1 MSGQGMAALVETDD
15 LVMRFGG
22 LVATNHV
29 SLRVA
34 PGEIRGLIG
43 PNGAGKTTLANLIT
57 GIYPPDTGDIRL
69 DGKSI
74 AGLRP
79 HEIAHRGLLRTFQVC
94 RVFGTLSVRENL
106 LLPYLTRANGGGM
119 AEGLRRADE
128 FLAITTLDRLA
139 DQPAKRLSGGQ
150 RALLQVACGFM
161 VPELK
166 CYVLDEPFA
175 GINPVIKDAIID
187 LILHANKTRGIT
199 FLVVSHEMAVMRRL
213 CHKVTVMI
221 DGRIVTEGT
230 LDEVAANPTVVSAYL
245 GKAFA

>member
-139 DQPAKRLSGGQ
+139 DQPAKRLSGGAGGGRPRGG
-150 RALLQVACGFM
+150 RASGGG
-161 VPELK
+161 
-166 CYVLDEPFA
+166 A
-175 GINPVIKDAIID
+175 G
-187 LILHANKTRGIT
+187 
-199 FLVVSHEMAVMRRL
+199 VV
-213 CHKVTVMI
+213 
-221 DGRIVTEGT
+221 
-230 LDEVAANPTVVSAYL
+230 
-245 GKAFA
+245 

>member
-1 MSGQGMAALVETDD
+1 MSATPALIETDD

-29 SLRVA
+29 SLSVSS
-34 PGEIRGLIG
+34 GEIRGLIG

-57 GIYPPDTGDIRL
+57 GIYPPDAGDIRL

-74 AGLRP
+74 AGMSP
-79 HEIAHRGLLRTFQVC
+79 HEIAHQGLLRTFQVC
-94 RVFGTLSVRENL
+94 RIFGTLSVRENL
-106 LLPYLTRANGGGM
+106 LLPYLTRASGGGM
-119 AEGLRRADE
+119 AEGLRRAEE
-128 FLAITTLDRLA
+128 FLTVTTLDRLA

-161 VPELK
+161 VPDLK

-175 GINPVIKDAIID
+175 GINPVIKDAIIE
-187 LILHANKTRGIT
+187 LIRHANKTRGIT
-199 FLVVSHEMAVMRRL
+199 FLIVSHEMAVMRRL
-213 CHKVTVMI
+213 CDKVTVMI

-230 LDEVAANPTVVSAYL
+230 LDEVAANATVVSAYL